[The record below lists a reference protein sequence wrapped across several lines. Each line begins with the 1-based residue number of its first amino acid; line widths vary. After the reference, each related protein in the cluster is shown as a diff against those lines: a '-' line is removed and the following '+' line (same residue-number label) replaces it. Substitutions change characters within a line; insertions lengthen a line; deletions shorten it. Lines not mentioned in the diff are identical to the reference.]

1 MLLDYLK
8 ISFRN
13 MARRKTRTFL
23 TLLGILIAIGSLVAL
38 VSLSNGLMYSVEDVF
53 EQMGR
58 DKIMVTPTLAGSV
71 PGEQISSYEHD
82 AIKRVPGVIDA
93 AAMTFKIELAEF
105 SGETAFVYVSGV
117 STDSSMKVLED
128 MQIFVVEDGRN
139 LISQDRFRAVVGCG
153 YAQGRVFSREVKVR
167 DTITVGG
174 YKFKVAGIL
183 ECTGSE
189 QEDTTIMIPL
199 DVSKEVLNVDKY
211 FSVVAQ
217 ASPAFEI
224 DEVANEIEKRIRDI
238 RGQKEGDEDF
248 SVQTSEQ
255 LLETFNQMIG
265 MISVLLVAL
274 SLVSIIVAGVVI
286 VNTFYTNV
294 LERRREIGVMK
305 SIGAKNSNIAAL
317 FLTEALLISIIG
329 GLLGLGFGFGVS
341 KIVQVVANS
350 YLGSDI
356 LVVRLDLYL
365 FSFAMLFSIGLG
377 MFASLYPAIKAAK
390 MHPVD
395 VMRE

>member
-1 MLLDYLK
+1 
-8 ISFRN
+8 
-13 MARRKTRTFL
+13 
-23 TLLGILIAIGSLVAL
+23 LLGILIAIGALVAL
-38 VSLSNGLMYSVEDVF
+38 VSLSNGLMHSVEEVF

-58 DKIMVTPTLAGSV
+58 DKIMVMPTLAGFV
-71 PGEQISSYEHD
+71 PIGEQFSSYEHD

-93 AAMTFKIELAEF
+93 AAMTFKIGLAEF
-105 SGETAFVYVSGV
+105 GGETAFVYVSGV
-117 STDSSMKVLED
+117 STDSSMRVLED
-128 MQIFVVEDGRN
+128 MQNLVVEDGRN
-139 LISQDRFRAVVGCG
+139 LISQDRFRAVVGCR

-167 DTITVGG
+167 DTITVEGHR
-174 YKFKVAGIL
+174 FKVAGIL
-183 ECTGSE
+183 ECIGSE
-189 QEDTTIMIPL
+189 QDDTTIMIPL

-224 DEVANEIEKRIRDI
+224 DEVANEVEKRIRDI
-238 RGQKEGDEDF
+238 RGQKEGDQDF
-248 SVQTSEQ
+248 SVQTSDQ
-255 LLETFNQMIG
+255 LLETFNQTVG

-286 VNTFYTNV
+286 MNTLYTNV

-305 SIGAKNSNIAAL
+305 SIGAKNYHIALL
-317 FLTEALLISIIG
+317 FLTEALIISLAG
-329 GLLGLGFGFGVS
+329 GLLGLGLGFGVS

-350 YLGSDI
+350 YLGADI
-356 LVVRLDLYL
+356 LIVRLDLYL

-377 MFASLYPAIKAAK
+377 MFASFYPAMKAAK

-395 VMRE
+395 AMRE